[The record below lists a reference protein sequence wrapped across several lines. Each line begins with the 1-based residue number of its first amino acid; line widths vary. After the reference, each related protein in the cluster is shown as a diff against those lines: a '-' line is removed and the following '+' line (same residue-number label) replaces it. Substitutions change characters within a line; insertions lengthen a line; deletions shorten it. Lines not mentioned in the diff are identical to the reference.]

1 MKVKD
6 IMTSRFETIEATQ
19 SLEDAAKKMS
29 SLGVG
34 ILPVEEG
41 NEIIGL
47 VTDRDIVVRGLAEE
61 KDPTLTS
68 ISEVMSSNLIWCYQ
82 DDDIEKAGKLM
93 EERKVRRLLVCDQND
108 VPVGIL
114 SLGDLAAKTHQ
125 EKFSGEVLEYISEPA
140 RPNR

>member
-1 MKVKD
+1 MKVRE

-19 SLEDAAKKMS
+19 SLEDAAKKMN

-82 DDDIEKAGKLM
+82 DDDVEKAGKLM

-114 SLGDLAAKTHQ
+114 SLGDLATKCHK
-125 EKFSGEVLEYISEPA
+125 EDFSGEVLELISEPS

>member
-1 MKVKD
+1 MKVRE
-6 IMTSRFETIEATQ
+6 IMTSGFETIESTQ
-19 SLEDAAKKMS
+19 SLEDAAKKMA

-41 NEIIGL
+41 NEIIGI

-68 ISEVMSSNLIWCYQ
+68 VSEVMSSNLIWCYQ
-82 DDDIEKAGKLM
+82 DDEVEKAGKLM
-93 EERKVRRLLVCDQND
+93 EEHKVRRLLVCDQND

-125 EKFSGEVLEYISEPA
+125 EQFSGEVLEYISEPS

>member
-1 MKVKD
+1 MKVKE
-6 IMTSRFETIEATQ
+6 IMTTGFETIESTQ
-19 SLEDAAKKMS
+19 SLEDAAKKMAR
-29 SLGVG
+29 LAVG

-41 NEIIGL
+41 NEIVGI

-68 ISEVMSSNLIWCYQ
+68 VSEVMSSNLIWCYQ
-82 DDDIEKAGKLM
+82 DDDVEKAGKLM

-114 SLGDLAAKTHQ
+114 SLGDLAVKTHQ
-125 EKFSGEVLEYISEPA
+125 EQFSGEVLEFISEPS